1 MNQNQFWVVPVVAVC
16 LISAAVVIGDSGARR
31 PESKRQESPVVATQ
45 AAEPKPDA
53 KAESQ
58 PVVKTPSA
66 ASADAPAVKS
76 ETPRV
81 EPIKP
86 RVVWKT
92 SKVVGRPEEPA
103 PFAEQVAY
111 PNISF
116 TNPVVIVTAPGSD
129 RWFVGEQRG
138 SVYSF
143 KKDRNA
149 TKADPFLDVSK
160 IIPPSKTANQKDGI
174 NNAPVK
180 GLEALY
186 GLTFHPQFEK
196 NRFVY
201 VTYVVRG
208 EKGQLPDGTRVSR
221 FKVSETDPPVAIP
234 ESEEVVITWLQGGHN
249 GGCLC
254 FGPDGNLYISTGD
267 GGFAN
272 PPDGRN
278 SGQDV
283 TNLLSSVLRIDVDH
297 PDEGKQY
304 SIPKDNPFVDLPGA
318 RGEIWCYGLR
328 NPWKMKFDRANG
340 DLWIGDVGWELW
352 ELVFKASRGANF
364 GWSIVEGRQQVHPER
379 KVGPTPI
386 IPPMIEIPHTDGVSI
401 TGGYVYRGKQH
412 PQLVGQYLFG
422 DWETRRIWGSKW
434 DETTQAMTPMKD
446 VIESGVRLV
455 DFAEDHDGE
464 LFLLDFD
471 NGTVHEIV
479 PNPAIAAN
487 PDGKFPTKLS
497 QTGLFEGSAFN
508 PATGVIPFD
517 IAVEQ
522 WADFA
527 TAERFVA
534 VPVDEPIK
542 MLSSKRSA
550 EGTMFQNSM
559 SFPKNSVL
567 VKTLALPTVQGDRQ
581 STKKVE
587 TQLLHFDGRFW
598 RGYTYAWNDEQTDA
612 ELVERN
618 GRDITLTVQD
628 SNAPGGK
635 REQTW
640 HFPSRMECVRCHNQ
654 WAEYAL
660 AFNPRQLNVT
670 SGKALAAGPHRA
682 RPDGV
687 LPHGYGTGAGSGKN
701 EAAQAGSSHKADN
714 HRDKPDGDSGTQLTA
729 LQSAGVIEVLD
740 DDDKLIAAPQ
750 TKVAKF
756 ADPHDAQ
763 ASLEDRARSYLHA
776 NCAHCH
782 RTGGGGSAYI
792 ELRAEITHAE
802 MKAIEA
808 KPTQGT
814 FEISDAKIIA
824 PGNPYRSTLFYR
836 VSKTGSGRM
845 PHIGSEIVDPLG
857 RQLIHDWIRQLPPHL
872 DVATQIAKLRDTDNE
887 IGLKKDAESAPARIR
902 KVAQW
907 SANDRRNAEF
917 RAAGKEIP
925 RGQGTIT
932 DEDRAKAT
940 EQDERQAAE
949 RKAQRMKER
958 DAALDV
964 LLSSLPNAIALQAA
978 VLEGKFSDTVRTSVI
993 EAAAKKSEV
1002 SIRDLFEQF
1011 LPPERR
1017 IKRLGASVKAEQLLA
1032 LKGDADKG
1040 RELFFNTTG
1049 IACKNC
1055 HKVGEVGG
1063 KLGPDLSAI
1072 AKKQS
1077 KAQILDSILEPSK
1090 VIDPKYVS
1098 YIVLTSDGKSQTGLL
1113 VDRKQHMIALRNA
1126 KDEEVRIP
1134 SDTIE
1139 ELAPQRQSI
1148 MPELLLKDMTA
1159 QQVADLLEFLATR
1172 NGN

>member
-1 MNQNQFWVVPVVAVC
+1 MNQNQTWVVPVVATC
-16 LISAAVVIGDSGARR
+16 LIATAIAVGKNTELRPQQVGCDSIATKHRESAE
-31 PESKRQESPVVATQ
+31 ESRSNRNV
-45 AAEPKPDA
+45 
-53 KAESQ
+53 Q
-58 PVVKTPSA
+58 PVKHEVAFRDDNAAPVQKTTGGSDDSKTPQ
-66 ASADAPAVKS
+66 SADGSGEIPN
-76 ETPRV
+76 
-81 EPIKP
+81 IGP
-86 RVVWKT
+86 RVVWKN
-92 SKVVGRPEEPA
+92 SKVIGRPEEPA

-116 TNPVVIVTAPGSD
+116 TNPVVIVTAPGSN

-160 IIPPSKTANQKDGI
+160 IIPPSKTANQKPGI
-174 NNAPVK
+174 NNSPVK

-272 PPDGRN
+272 PPDGLN

-386 IPPMIEIPHTDGVSI
+386 VPPLIEIPHTDGVSI
-401 TGGYVYRGKQH
+401 TGGYVYRGKKH
-412 PQLVGQYLFG
+412 PALVGQYLFG

-434 DETTQAMTPMKD
+434 DETAQAMTPMKD

-479 PNPAIAAN
+479 PNPAVSAN
-487 PDGKFPTKLS
+487 QKFPMKLS
-497 QTGLFEGSAFN
+497 ETGLFEGPEFKPSE
-508 PATGVIPFD
+508 GVHPFS

-522 WADFA
+522 WADYA
-527 TAERFVA
+527 ISERFVA

-542 MLSSKRSA
+542 MLPSKRSS

-559 SFPKNSVL
+559 TFPKNSVL
-567 VKTLALPTVQGDRQ
+567 AKTLSMARIHGQLKTAR
-581 STKKVE
+581 KIE

-618 GRDITLTVQD
+618 GRDVTLTSYD
-628 SNAPGGK
+628 RNMAGTK

-660 AFNPRQLNVT
+660 AFNPRQLNSGDVHRIATSSPRPGICVIADREIMTASGIT
-670 SGKALAAGPHRA
+670 SGQFNAGPASNQLAA
-682 RPDGV
+682 
-687 LPHGYGTGAGSGKN
+687 
-701 EAAQAGSSHKADN
+701 
-714 HRDKPDGDSGTQLTA
+714 
-729 LQSAGVIEVLD
+729 LQQAGVIELLD
-740 DDDKLIAAPQ
+740 DDDKLIVKPQ
-750 TKVAKF
+750 NAVARF
-756 ADPHDAQ
+756 ADPYDKQGPIEA
-763 ASLEDRARSYLHA
+763 RARAYLHA

-792 ELRAEITHAE
+792 ELRAEITLAE
-802 MKAIEA
+802 MKAVDA

-814 FEISDAKIIA
+814 FEIPDAKIIA
-824 PGNPYRSTLFYR
+824 PGNPFRSTLFYR

-857 RQLIHDWIRQLPPHL
+857 RQLIHDWIRQLPPSV
-872 DVATQIAKLRDTDNE
+872 DVATLIAKLRDTDDA
-887 IGLKKDAESAPARIR
+887 IGLKKDAEGAPARIR
-902 KVAQW
+902 KIAQW

-917 RAAGKEIP
+917 RAANKEIP

-932 DEDRAKAT
+932 DDDRAKAT
-940 EQDERQAAE
+940 EQDERQTAE
-949 RKAQRMKER
+949 RKAQRMKDRE
-958 DAALDV
+958 AALQT

-978 VLEGKFSDTVRTSVI
+978 VLEGKFSDSVRESVV
-993 EAAAKKSEV
+993 EAASKKPEI

-1011 LPPERR
+1011 LPAEKR

-1032 LKGDADKG
+1032 LKGDANKG
-1040 RELFFNTTG
+1040 RELFLNTTG

-1055 HKVGEVGG
+1055 HRIGETGG

-1072 AKKQS
+1072 GKKQT

-1098 YIVLTSDGKSQTGLL
+1098 YVVQTDNGKAHVGLL
-1113 VDRKQHMIALRNA
+1113 VDRNKDFVILRNA

-1134 SDTIE
+1134 FDKIE
-1139 ELAPQRQSI
+1139 EMAPQRQSI

-1159 QQVADLLEFLATR
+1159 QQVADLLEFLGPAHE
-1172 NGN
+1172 

>member
-1 MNQNQFWVVPVVAVC
+1 MNQNQSWVVPVVAGC
-16 LISAAVVIGDSGARR
+16 LISAALVIGQNSGQRAQ
-31 PESKRQESPVVATQ
+31 PSKPGTHEVAFRGDAANDATPVVEQ
-45 AAEPKPDA
+45 AAAE
-53 KAESQ
+53 KAANSQ
-58 PVVKTPSA
+58 AEKKRLQAVEAPV
-66 ASADAPAVKS
+66 
-76 ETPRV
+76 
-81 EPIKP
+81 IKP
-86 RVVWKT
+86 RVVWRN

-116 TNPVVIVTAPGSD
+116 TNPVVIVTSPGSD

-149 TKADPFLDVSK
+149 TKAEPFLDVSK
-160 IIPPSKTANQKDGI
+160 IIPPSKTANQKPGI

-272 PPDGRN
+272 PPDGLN

-386 IPPMIEIPHTDGVSI
+386 IPPLIEIPHTDGVSI
-401 TGGYVYRGKQH
+401 TGGYVYRGKKH
-412 PQLVGQYLFG
+412 PALVGQYLFG

-479 PNPAIAAN
+479 PNPAVAAN
-487 PDGKFPTKLS
+487 QKFPTKLS
-497 QTGLFEGSAFN
+497 ETGLFEGPAFK
-508 PATGVIPFD
+508 PASGVIQFD

-527 TAERFVA
+527 KAERFIG
-534 VPVDEPIK
+534 VPVDEPVTF
-542 MLSSKRSA
+542 MSGKRNF
-550 EGTMFQNSM
+550 EGTMFQSSM
-559 SFPKNSVL
+559 TFPKNSVL
-567 VKTLALPTVQGDRQ
+567 AKTLSLEMEQGKADSARR
-581 STKKVE
+581 VE

-598 RGYTYAWNDEQTDA
+598 RGYTYAWNEQQTDA

-618 GRDITLTVQD
+618 GRDMTVTVAD
-628 SNAPGGK
+628 TAAPGGK

-654 WAEYAL
+654 WAEYSL
-660 AFNPRQLNVT
+660 AFNPRQLNCGVQDLPVEARGEKT
-670 SGKALAAGPHRA
+670 AA
-682 RPDGV
+682 
-687 LPHGYGTGAGSGKN
+687 
-701 EAAQAGSSHKADN
+701 
-714 HRDKPDGDSGTQLTA
+714 TQLTA

-740 DDDKLIAAPQ
+740 DDDNLIAKPQ
-750 TKVAKF
+750 DAVARL
-756 ADPHDAQ
+756 ADPHDST

-792 ELRAEITHAE
+792 ELRAELGLAE
-802 MKAIEA
+802 MKAVDS

-814 FEISDAKIIA
+814 FEIPDAKIIA
-824 PGNPYRSTLFYR
+824 TGNPFRSTLFYR

-857 RQLIHDWIRQLPPHL
+857 RQLIHDWIRQLPPQI
-872 DVATQIAKLRDTDNE
+872 DVATQITKLRDSDE
-887 IGLKKDAESAPARIR
+887 QLGLERDRKDAPARIR
-902 KVAQW
+902 RIAQQK
-907 SANDRRNAEF
+907 ANERRAAEY
-917 RAAGKEIP
+917 RAAGKVVP
-925 RGQGTIT
+925 RGQGEIN
-932 DEDRAKAT
+932 DDDRTKGL
-940 EQDERQAAE
+940 EQDQQHAKERTN
-949 RKAQRMKER
+949 QRLKER
-958 DAALDV
+958 DAALEV

-978 VLEGKFSDTVRTSVI
+978 VLEGHFSDTVRMAAI
-993 EAAAKKSEV
+993 EAAAKKTDV

-1011 LPPERR
+1011 LPPDRR
-1017 IKRLGASVKAEQLLA
+1017 IKRLGASVKAEQLLS
-1032 LKGDADKG
+1032 LKGDAAKG

-1055 HKVGEVGG
+1055 HRIGENGG

-1098 YIVLTSDGKSQTGLL
+1098 YIVLTNDGKSQTGLL
-1113 VDRKQHMIALRNA
+1113 VDRKQHMVVLRNA

-1134 SDTIE
+1134 FDTID

-1159 QQVADLLEFLATR
+1159 QQVADLLEFLSTLA
-1172 NGN
+1172 GN